1 MFINCHLLPDILAV
15 ECCPRY
21 TVHGPDVPGTQESMC
36 PGLEDEL
43 VLTSMPRRKTERFNE
58 LSYVEKQ

>member
-1 MFINCHLLPDILAV
+1 MFINCHLLPGTLAGK
-15 ECCPRY
+15 CCPWY
-21 TVHGPDVPGTQESMC
+21 TVHGSDVPGTQESMC

-43 VLTSMPRRKTERFNE
+43 VLTYMPRRKIERFNE

>member
-1 MFINCHLLPDILAV
+1 MFISCHLLPGTLAGK
-15 ECCPRY
+15 CCPWY

-36 PGLEDEL
+36 PGLEGEL
-43 VLTSMPRRKTERFNE
+43 VLTSMPRRKSERFNE